1 MAKRVHSREFK
12 LEAVRVVLEQQLP
25 VARVARELGIH
36 VNTLHEWVRKAKADS
51 QHAFPGRGKQTPADG
66 EVTRLQR
73 ELKRVTA
80 ERDILKKAIAYFA
93 KEPT

>member
-12 LEAVRVVLEQQLP
+12 LEAVRLVREQGLSATQA
-25 VARVARELGIH
+25 ARDLGIH
-36 VNTLHEWVRKAKADS
+36 LNTLRVWLQKAAADPE
-51 QHAFPGRGKQTPADG
+51 HAFPGQGKPSDSELA
-66 EVTRLQR
+66 RLKR
-73 ELKRVTA
+73 ELRRVTM